1 MFGIFN
7 TNKNNYRM
15 TNNKVSKCL
24 FSECEEE
31 YYGTICSSKCGHC
44 ANGET
49 CDTHIGICN
58 GGCVLHF
65 LTPYCQSIYQFI
77 AMKIHIL
84 ETFFD
89 FANVIVDLIVCES
102 FIFN

>member
-1 MFGIFN
+1 
-7 TNKNNYRM
+7 M

-24 FSECEEE
+24 FSECEEG

-49 CDTHIGICN
+49 CDKHIGICN